1 MSFLNM
7 IARGNIKRIKE
18 LHQLGQRPD
27 AIVDKF
33 AQYGLS
39 ISVNLVN
46 CVIAGEF
53 DELDRVAIPRQAVT
67 DLEREIDELSRG
79 ILPA

>member
-27 AIVDKF
+27 AIVNKF
-33 AQYGLS
+33 AEHGLS

-46 CVIAGEF
+46 CVIDGEF

-67 DLEREIDELSRG
+67 DLEREINELSRG